1 MNTLDIPNFWPENV
15 NVLLL
20 NYLNYL
26 QKSHFKV
33 TQDYVFF
40 IAIDL
45 SLQTF
50 IEHLSV
56 KDTEVG
62 PKKQRGNIQ

>member
-1 MNTLDIPNFWPENV
+1 M
-15 NVLLL
+15 
-20 NYLNYL
+20 
-26 QKSHFKV
+26 
-33 TQDYVFF
+33 FF

-56 KDTEVG
+56 KDSELG
-62 PKKQRGNIQ
+62 PKIQ